1 MNTVESCYACG
12 HENPLHARFCG
23 GCGTSLQV
31 PRCPSCGS
39 GTAPGSAFCG
49 QCGSP
54 LSLAGLTPV
63 LPPEDQ
69 LRSVTVV
76 FALLS
81 GVQTLVEQCDPE
93 EQKEIVDTAFRLLTA
108 EVVARGGTIDK
119 YMADSLMALFGVPLA
134 HEDDPA
140 RAVGAALGML
150 EALEPFN
157 RQLFASRG
165 FQLEL
170 KIGVNTGRVLVGKVG
185 HGQDMTVMGDV
196 VNTASRV
203 EHAAP
208 VGGVLICEST
218 RRALGNAFL
227 LREMPP
233 LEVKGKTQPLK
244 VFRVL
249 RVHEGQE
256 AAAPDLNLL
265 PLMGREE
272 IVDALA
278 RAWRQAVRPDG
289 VAGVSGSTS
298 LPGLPGSWLSLVAD
312 VGMGKG
318 RVLRE
323 LSRYLEQD
331 PLRPRVLKLRASA
344 GLGRGRPLLRRLL
357 EGVLEI
363 APEAGL
369 EALWQRVLSAFERV
383 ESPESTSLET
393 FHPEGGA
400 RALFR
405 LLGLPGL
412 GQRAEPTSSLPLPEL
427 RREGAWWLRKLLER
441 LALERPLALILDDL
455 HEADDTTL
463 ESLEELGADL
473 PGRILLV
480 TAGRPTLLERRPS
493 WGARHGSHRHLS
505 LPPLTRAQ
513 ALSLIRAVVGDQT
526 PISGELLDDLMR
538 FTGGNP
544 LFLTET
550 LRAYL
555 ESRRLETLPRDAEA
569 LLVPTSLEGVLQSR
583 LDRLPFEAGL
593 TLRAAGVLGSPFWR
607 GALTALLGSD
617 RSEALQLLVQK
628 GFIQQRAHALLPG
641 EVEYVFEHALTARV
655 AASNLLEAVRKR
667 YHLRA
672 AEWLEAQQRP
682 EPDAP
687 SLAEAIADHFEAA
700 DEGARALPARRM
712 AASRALK
719 GYDGAAA
726 LAQLTRALELLGG
739 TQDEVSVE
747 PTSGGGVGPERVR
760 VQMHAEVRAQRGE
773 AHRMLGQLEQALADL
788 LAAARLYERL
798 GQAEQAASSWFQV
811 GLVQLGLGQVELAHD
826 AASRGEQRL
835 QHHPA
840 LEVMAMGHQLR
851 GELALA
857 KAQPQE
863 ARTRLEQGVGLWRRL
878 GDKWRLGHGLHT
890 LGRAHL
896 ATGEYAAAQ
905 RVLKE
910 ASSLRERLGDAHG
923 LALTLHNLG
932 AAADRLGSFPE
943 ALAHYHR
950 SLRLHRRVSNRRALA
965 ATLVNQGVGYCRTG
979 YFGRALVAFEESLEL
994 YRALNHPY
1002 AEAVTVFN
1010 LGFLRVQVGQA
1021 ELGLGH
1027 IEQAR
1032 QSFEALG
1039 DMEALAEVLAEY
1051 ASCLMVLERWQEAEQ
1066 HLEASFTL
1074 CQQRHGGPVEAR
1086 TVQLQGTLALLR
1098 QDLDTAQARLEEL
1111 EWIDEMQVSAIHK
1124 LQGLLLSGWLKV
1136 SGGQTE
1142 QARARFK
1149 EALGLAREKDL
1160 APLAWRAQRS
1170 WEEAR
1175 YGGGLSTAREAQ
1187 DELWQ
1192 ELAARVETPELTR
1205 SLRQRRVKKMGF
1217 WL

>member
-1 MNTVESCYACG
+1 MSTPLEPCYACE
-12 HENPLHARFCG
+12 HENPVHARFCG

-39 GTAPGSAFCG
+39 CTAPGSAFCG
-49 QCGSP
+49 RCGSP
-54 LSLAGLTPV
+54 LGLAGLVPER
-63 LPPEDQ
+63 PPEDQ
-69 LRSVTVV
+69 LRAVTVV

-93 EQKEIVDTAFRLLTA
+93 EQKEIVDAAFRLLTA
-108 EVVARGGTIDK
+108 EVLARGGKLDK
-119 YMADSLMALFGVPLA
+119 YMADSLMALFGVPMA

-170 KIGVNTGRVLVGKVG
+170 KIGVNTGRVLVGTVG
-185 HGQDMTVMGDV
+185 RGQDMTVMGDV

-208 VGGVLICEST
+208 IGGVLICEST

-249 RVHEGQE
+249 RVREGQE
-256 AAAPDLNLL
+256 AAGPDLNLL

-272 IVDALA
+272 LVDALA
-278 RAWRQAVRPDG
+278 RAWRQAVRPEGSSNTLG
-289 VAGVSGSTS
+289 V
-298 LPGLPGSWLSLVAD
+298 PGRWLSLVAD

-323 LSRYLEQD
+323 LARYLEQD
-331 PLRPRVLKLRASA
+331 PLRPRVLRLRASA

-357 EGVLEI
+357 EGVLELP
-363 APEAGL
+363 ADAGL
-369 EALWQRVLSAFERV
+369 DALWQRVLSILEHG
-383 ESPESTSLET
+383 ESLEAQAGDT
-393 FHPEGGA
+393 YHVEGGA

-405 LLGLPGL
+405 LLGLPAL
-412 GQRAEPTSSLPLPEL
+412 GQIPEPTASLPLPEL
-427 RREGAWWLRKLLER
+427 RREGAWWLRTLLER
-441 LALERPLALILDDL
+441 LAQQRPLALILDDL

-463 ESLEELGADL
+463 ESLEGLGADV
-473 PGRILLV
+473 PSRMFLV
-480 TAGRPTLLERRPS
+480 TAGRPSLLERRPG
-493 WGARHGSHRHLS
+493 WGERNGLHRCMS

-513 ALSLIRAVVGDQT
+513 ALSLMRAVVGDQT
-526 PISGELLDDLMR
+526 PISGPLLDDLMR

-555 ESRRLETLPRDAEA
+555 ESRPLETLSTEAEG
-569 LLVPTSLEGVLQSR
+569 LIVPTSLEGVLQSR

-617 RSEALQLLVQK
+617 RSEALDLLVQK
-628 GFIQQRAHALLPG
+628 GFIQQRAQSLLPG

-672 AEWLEAQQRP
+672 AEWLEAHQGSG
-682 EPDAP
+682 PDAP
-687 SLAEAIADHFEAA
+687 SLAEVIADHFEAA
-700 DEGARALPARRM
+700 DAGERALPARLQ
-712 AASRALK
+712 AATRALK

-726 LAQLTRALELLGG
+726 VAQLTRALELLGPEASTDVAPG
-739 TQDEVSVE
+739 ELSVRAQ
-747 PTSGGGVGPERVR
+747 SVR
-760 VQMHAEVRAQRGE
+760 ALVRAQRGE
-773 AHRMLGQLEQALADL
+773 AQRMLGQLELALADL
-788 LAAARLYERL
+788 LAAAQLYERL
-798 GQAEQAASSWFQV
+798 GQREQAASSWYQV
-811 GLVQLGLGQVELAHD
+811 GLVQLGLGQVGLAQE
-826 AASRGEQRL
+826 AAAHGERL
-835 QHHPA
+835 LPEQSS
-840 LEVMAMGHQLR
+840 LEVLAMGSQLR

-857 KAQPQE
+857 RAMPQE
-863 ARTRLEQGVGLWRRL
+863 ARGRLEQGVTLWRRL

-896 ATGEYAAAQ
+896 ATGEYTAAQ

-910 ASSLRERLGDAHG
+910 ASGLRERLGDAHG

-950 SLRLHRRVSNRRALA
+950 SLRLHRRVGNRRELA

-994 YRALNHPY
+994 HRALQHPY
-1002 AEAVTVFN
+1002 AEAVTIFN

-1021 ELGLGH
+1021 ELGFQH
-1027 IEQAR
+1027 MEQAR
-1032 QSFEALG
+1032 ERFEQLR
-1039 DMEALAEVLAEY
+1039 DVEARAEILAEC
-1051 ASCLMVLERWQEAEQ
+1051 ASCLMVLERWSEAEQ
-1066 HLEASFTL
+1066 LLEASFAL
-1074 CQQRHGGPVEAR
+1074 CQQRPGGPVEAR

-1098 QDLDTAQARLEEL
+1098 QDLETAQARLEEL
-1111 EWIDEMQVSAIHK
+1111 EWIDEMQVSVLHK

-1136 SGGQTE
+1136 AEGQTE

-1175 YGGGLSTAREAQ
+1175 YGGGLTTAREAH

-1205 SLRQRRVKKMGF
+1205 SLRQQRVKKVGF